1 MNTEF
6 SSDELLD
13 LKSGVTHLSL
23 IDVLLKSHSVEKFIS
38 IDASSTI
45 NILNEIYGTDF
56 NPLESAS
63 STGGKLE
70 ITSARS
76 GVASFNLPSVVW
88 GNLGNSILHSQER
101 ANEIPE
107 LFKVFLQTRA
117 SAVRNFAGWA
127 HRGSSFF
134 ERFFQDETYWK
145 VHSKSE
151 PFRGGTFA
159 PKVRKSDGY
168 LKKKFTLC
176 NVATPWEA
184 VWAARLFLDK
194 VCIPNKLFVSASVSQ
209 VVTVFL
215 RGPSRDYD
223 YVYVSE
229 PKPEIEF
236 LPFLESGGEVVCRT
250 TFSVE

>member
-1 MNTEF
+1 MNAEC

-13 LKSGVTHLSL
+13 LESGVTHLRL
-23 IDVLLKSHSVEKFIS
+23 IDILLRSHHVEKFVNME
-38 IDASSTI
+38 ASSPI
-45 NILNEIYGTDF
+45 RILNEVYGTDF
-56 NPLESAS
+56 NLFEGAS
-63 STGGKLE
+63 RPGGKLE
-70 ITSARS
+70 ITSAR
-76 GVASFNLPSVVW
+76 GGLATFNLPSVVW
-88 GNLGNSILHSQER
+88 GDLGNSTLHSQER
-101 ANEIPE
+101 ADEIPE

-117 SAVRNFAGWA
+117 SAVRNFSGWA

-159 PKVRKSDGY
+159 PKVGRSDGY
-168 LKKKFTLC
+168 LKKKFTLT

-194 VCIPNKLFVSASVSQ
+194 VCLPNKLFVSASVSQ
-209 VVTVFL
+209 VVKVFL
-215 RGPSRDYD
+215 IGPSRDH
-223 YVYVSE
+223 VYVSE

-236 LPFLESGGEVVCRT
+236 RPFLESGGGVVCRT